1 MSRAQDVKQLDL
13 LFISDWG
20 DRKACVWALGRPL
33 LVMTELQLQ
42 FSSSTAADT
51 VHAVVTVDFSYRT
64 AKIFLHLRL

>member
-51 VHAVVTVDFSYRT
+51 VHAVVTVTGQQKYFC
-64 AKIFLHLRL
+64 IFVSK